1 MKLNICIGLLVAII
15 ILLLAYRAPEAPIKF
30 NYEKHEYI
38 YFPSKGIVHS
48 PECKQCYVNM
58 GTI

>member
-1 MKLNICIGLLVAII
+1 MKLNICIWLLVAII
-15 ILLLAYRAPEAPIKF
+15 ILLLMYRAPEAPVKF

-38 YFPSKGIVHS
+38 YFPNKGMVHS
-48 PECKQCYVNM
+48 PECKQCYVYV